1 MNGRGV
7 CTMCDRETENEE
19 NLSPTKRN
27 GKVEDRS
34 VFLILY
40 DFGHLVS
47 LSSSVSRAGA
57 VLFAYRINGIREV
70 VPNLKYAISLI
81 FPIHYSG

>member
-1 MNGRGV
+1 
-7 CTMCDRETENEE
+7 MCDRETENGE

-27 GKVEDRS
+27 VGKVEDRS
-34 VFLILY
+34 VSLILH

-47 LSSSVSRAGA
+47 LSSSVSRA
-57 VLFAYRINGIREV
+57 YRINGIQEV
-70 VPNLKYAISLI
+70 VPNLKCAISLI